1 MKTLLVMV
9 INALLFVVIVA
20 LALVLVFVGLWLG
33 LGLDN
38 TPQNVWIGL
47 AALAGA
53 IVLLSF
59 LWPRSPG
66 SWFSNMYR
74 SPRQMGAFGVGMY
87 LKREPGGAPEESTSE
102 PHKFPDGDY

>member
-1 MKTLLVMV
+1 MKSLLVMV

-20 LALVLVFVGLWLG
+20 LALVLVFVALWQG

-38 TPQNVWIGL
+38 TPQNIWLGL
-47 AALAGA
+47 GAFLGA
-53 IVLLSF
+53 IVLLSL
-59 LWPRSPG
+59 LWRRTPG
-66 SWFSNMYR
+66 SWMSNMYR

-87 LKREPGGAPEESTSE
+87 LEREPGGAPELTGSE